1 MKVGRH
7 TYGHQFITVHHWG
20 EPADL
25 TVGSFCSIYKN
36 INVFLGGNHRT
47 KWGSLYPFGVLPPF
61 RGIGQPNGVTKGN
74 VTIGSDVWLGY
85 GVTIMSGVSIG
96 HGSAIAA
103 NSHVVNNIPPYS
115 IVGGNPAKVISKRF
129 TDDQIADL
137 LKYPWW
143 ELDDEVIKG
152 IIPLLNSFQI
162 DDLICS
168 LKEIYNK
175 K

>member
-25 TVGSFCSIYKN
+25 TVGSFCSIYKD
-36 INVFLGGNHRT
+36 IHVFLGGNHRT

-61 RGIGQPNGVTKGN
+61 TGTGQPNAITKGS
-74 VTIGSDVWLGY
+74 VHIGNDVWLGY
-85 GVTIMSGVSIG
+85 GVTIMSGVTIG

-103 NSHVVNNIPPYS
+103 NSHVVKNVPPFS
-115 IVGGNPAKVISKRF
+115 IVGGNPAKIIGKRF
-129 TDDQIADL
+129 SDEQIADL

-143 ELDDEVIKG
+143 DLEDETIKTLVH
-152 IIPLLNSFQI
+152 LLNSENI
-162 DDLICS
+162 NELIVR
-168 LKEIYNK
+168 LKEIYTQR
-175 K
+175 